1 MGSPA
6 PTPQLQPP
14 PGPGLGGD
22 SSSGA
27 PPANPPSGP
36 GAGPGPAGPGGMNPM
51 MASQLQPPAQML
63 AKLAM
68 DAQKVAE
75 VVPEAA
81 PMMREVQNQVRQ
93 ATMKLIQAKA
103 SQMQQAPQI

>member
-1 MGSPA
+1 
-6 PTPQLQPP
+6 
-14 PGPGLGGD
+14 
-22 SSSGA
+22 
-27 PPANPPSGP
+27 
-36 GAGPGPAGPGGMNPM
+36 MNPM
-51 MASQLQPPAQML
+51 MAAQLQPPAQML